1 MTFQSDLLVPDIRNS
16 NIRTSCYS
24 WHWIRRHRESGSSSR
39 RCVPVSHP
47 PTDDLRQRL
56 ALLDDEGVPEG
67 AATQP
72 DVGARER
79 RLHVVVVA
87 ARTPVVIDAVV
98 EGQAVNV
105 PSDGG
110 VVGLA
115 QSGELRLHEPQRVGE
130 YSAVEQLQRGGDD
143 TRRHMAAPEVP
154 VHDRFLQPRGDEPQR
169 EDDHGREPA
178 QVGDDGVDEFTLGRE
193 WKPLDGGEEEHALG
207 DAAGREEVEK
217 TEDHIAAYGVADEDK
232 GSVRGHVLVNEVLLV
247 LDLTVQTRQV
257 LRVFC
262 KQTAIG
268 FVWHNRRI
276 MNDTTT
282 LQLDCI
288 VVLCE
293 CLPRE
298 FPIWDH

>member
-1 MTFQSDLLVPDIRNS
+1 M
-16 NIRTSCYS
+16 
-24 WHWIRRHRESGSSSR
+24 
-39 RCVPVSHP
+39 
-47 PTDDLRQRL
+47 
-56 ALLDDEGVPEG
+56 PEG

-79 RLHVVVVA
+79 RRHVVVVA
-87 ARTPVVIDAVV
+87 ARTPVVVDAVV

-130 YSAVEQLQRGGDD
+130 HSAVEQLQRGGDD
-143 TRRHMAAPEVP
+143 TRRHMATAEVP
-154 VHDRFLQPRGDEPQR
+154 VHDRLLHPRGDEPQR
-169 EDDHGREPA
+169 EDDDGHEPA
-178 QVGDDGVDEFTLGRE
+178 QVGDDGVDELTHGRE
-193 WKPLDGGEEEHALG
+193 REPLDGGEEEQALG

-217 TEDHIAAYGVADEDK
+217 TEDHVAADGVADEDECR
-232 GSVRGHVLVNEVLLV
+232 VRGHVLLDEVLLV
-247 LDLTVQTRQV
+247 LDLAVQTREV
-257 LRVFC
+257 LRGFC

-268 FVWHNRRI
+268 VVWQNRRI
-276 MNDTTT
+276 MNDMAT

-298 FPIWDH
+298 FAI